1 MKNKK
6 YLLKISAFAL
16 LVIVGLII
24 VYRVRT
30 PVLNNKEIRHYKK
43 KYTRENDY
51 IDKIKFEYHE
61 AGLEI
66 QYYVKDVTEDQA
78 NLIVEDT
85 QKFVTNEEFIDYSSE
100 KYRKKYKNITRNLSD
115 DYAPPATIVIYD
127 ASNKLPIHSYSADA
141 PYTNWSPMN

>member
-6 YLLKISAFAL
+6 HLLKIFAFAL

-24 VYRVRT
+24 VHKVRT
-30 PVLNNKEIRHYKK
+30 PVLNNKDIRDYKK

-66 QYYVKDVTEDQA
+66 QYYVKDISEDQA

-85 QKFVTNEEFIDYSSE
+85 QKFVSDEEFRDCFSE

-115 DYAPPATIVIYD
+115 GYAPPATIVIYD
-127 ASNKLPIHSYSADA
+127 ASNKFPIYSYSADA
-141 PYTNWSPMN
+141 PYTNWSLMN